1 MNSNKLD
8 MSKPLNAQQNVKKS
22 IFVTT
27 GSSLIGALFFFVA
40 YAFTYNAWFL
50 AAALILTASGLA
62 FAYVIKK
69 FEDKYLSIPEE
80 KQIAN
85 E

>member
-1 MNSNKLD
+1 MNNKKLD

-22 IFVTT
+22 VFVTT
-27 GSSLIGALFFFVA
+27 GSSLIGALLFFVA
-40 YAFTYNAWFL
+40 YAFTDNAWFL
-50 AAALILTASGLA
+50 AAAVILTGSGLA

-69 FEDKYLSIPEE
+69 FEDKYLSNSDEN
-80 KQIAN
+80 QIAN